1 MPEMRAR
8 VSATLLSGN
17 LPMSSATMES
27 MTWSERIL
35 ICCEFCAERR
45 TPLTVTTDTS
55 AAGSALASAAT
66 ASCAQTEAVLSKPIP
81 ASAATAAFKVNGR
94 GEVAASGPVAL
105 RIMNL
110 QILY

>member
-1 MPEMRAR
+1 
-8 VSATLLSGN
+8 
-17 LPMSSATMES
+17 

-45 TPLTVTTDTS
+45 TPLTVTTATSPSGAAEDAAS
-55 AAGSALASAAT
+55 AAGATGAGTGSA
-66 ASCAQTEAVLSKPIP
+66 CAHTEAELSKPIP

-94 GEVAASGPVAL
+94 GEMAASGPVAL
-105 RIMNL
+105 DIMNL